1 MPKKF
6 LKIILPIVVAGYVLF
21 CLSVYVC
28 PQWFFYHPTS
38 SRADLSKAFSADFPA
53 KEVEYT
59 SADGTKLYGW
69 FVKPAAGQKIVVFF
83 HGNAYNIESFYH
95 KLIPFVRSGYGV
107 FIGEYRG
114 FGGING
120 KLGQDNLAADAVAAV
135 DYLSALGSQNTD
147 LILYGMSLGSYMAVN
162 TAFERGRVEPFGAL
176 ILEVPFDSVLNVVKQ
191 RFWPVFPFELLVR
204 DHYDNMPKLAQL
216 RLPVLIM
223 GAENDDVVPVERA
236 KTLFEAATEPKRII
250 IYSGAGHSNL
260 YDSRN
265 YQDILDWLKDNE
277 KTE

>member
-1 MPKKF
+1 
-6 LKIILPIVVAGYVLF
+6 
-21 CLSVYVC
+21 
-28 PQWFFYHPTS
+28 
-38 SRADLSKAFSADFPA
+38 
-53 KEVEYT
+53 
-59 SADGTKLYGW
+59 
-69 FVKPAAGQKIVVFF
+69 
-83 HGNAYNIESFYH
+83 
-95 KLIPFVRSGYGV
+95 
-107 FIGEYRG
+107 
-114 FGGING
+114 
-120 KLGQDNLAADAVAAV
+120 
-135 DYLSALGSQNTD
+135 
-147 LILYGMSLGSYMAVN
+147 MSLGSYMAVN

-250 IYSGAGHSNL
+250 IYSGAGQSNL